1 MAEYYRKLLVDETD
15 YLNDR
20 IVKFNQTLDTL
31 TGDNVDSPSPAASPE
46 FIESGLLS
54 FRRCIANS
62 ITSAR

>member
-15 YLNDR
+15 YLNNR

-31 TGDNVDSPSPAASPE
+31 TGDNVDSPSPAASHE

-54 FRRCIANS
+54 FPRFITYS
-62 ITSAR
+62 ITSTR